1 MAMKKAKQPNPPAP
15 GATMG
20 KAAASKGQ
28 SARAQKAVS
37 ARMEKQAERGVG
49 IKAKK
54 SERNAI
60 VKAADKEFGKGNY
73 NLISGYNMKVPVS
86 PSSKGPNVYM
96 DKKSGVVYSYTG
108 KGQLTAVAKDVGS
121 VRKANTKIT
130 AANLPDSKIYNPL
143 KTKVTT
149 YVTKKSL
156 NKKDTRKK

>member
-1 MAMKKAKQPNPPAP
+1 MAAKKAAKKPNPPAP
-15 GATMG
+15 PATMG
-20 KAAASKGQ
+20 KAAAAKGQ

-37 ARMEKQAERGVG
+37 ARMQKQGESGVG
-49 IKAKK
+49 IKAQK

-73 NLISGYNMKVPVS
+73 NLISGYRMKVPDT
-86 PSSKGPNVYM
+86 SKQGWGYV
-96 DKKSGVVYSYTG
+96 GQG
-108 KGQLTAVAKDVGS
+108 KLTAVAKGVGS

-130 AANLPDSKIYNPL
+130 ASNLSDPQIYNPW

>member
-1 MAMKKAKQPNPPAP
+1 MAAKKAKQPKPPAP
-15 GATMG
+15 AAMG

-49 IKAKK
+49 IKAKQ

-73 NLISGYNMKVPVS
+73 NLISGYRMKVPV
-86 PSSKGPNVYM
+86 G
-96 DKKSGVVYSYTG
+96 KSGFGYVG
-108 KGQLTAVAKDVGS
+108 KGDLTAVAKGVGS
-121 VRKANTKIT
+121 VRKANTRIT
-130 AANLPDSKIYNPL
+130 ASNLPDPKIYNPL
-143 KTKVTT
+143 KTSVTT
-149 YVTKKSL
+149 YVTKNRL

>member
-1 MAMKKAKQPNPPAP
+1 MAAKKAAKKPASKQPNPPVKP
-15 GATMG
+15 GRAG
-20 KAAASKGQ
+20 GAKGQ

-49 IKAKK
+49 IKAQQ
-54 SERNAI
+54 SERNAV

-73 NLISGYNMKVPVS
+73 NLISGYRMKVPDT
-86 PSSKGPNVYM
+86 SKQGFGYV
-96 DKKSGVVYSYTG
+96 G
-108 KGQLTAVAKDVGS
+108 KGKLTAVAKGVGS

-130 AANLPDSKIYNPL
+130 ASNLPDPQIYNPM
-143 KTKVTT
+143 KTSVYT

>member
-1 MAMKKAKQPNPPAP
+1 MAAKKAKQPKPPAP
-15 GATMG
+15 AAMG

-49 IKAKK
+49 ISAKK

-73 NLISGYNMKVPVS
+73 NLISGYRMKVPV
-86 PSSKGPNVYM
+86 G
-96 DKKSGVVYSYTG
+96 KSGFGYVG
-108 KGQLTAVAKDVGS
+108 KGDLTAVAKGVGS
-121 VRKANTKIT
+121 VRKANTRIT
-130 AANLPDSKIYNPL
+130 ASNLPDPKIYNPL
-143 KTKVTT
+143 KTSVTT
-149 YVTKKSL
+149 YVTKNRL